1 MGKSRK
7 LARGKLSAVSA
18 TIFSGIWAFI
28 VVFAVMLLFAFIIT
42 KIDVGDKVV
51 SVMSSIALCAGAYA
65 GGYISARKRRSN
77 GLLMGILCGLFIFL
91 VILTVG
97 SLFVKSM
104 GGSSPSL
111 KLILVL
117 ICGGIGGV
125 VGVNSRNGKF
135 MK

>member
-7 LARGKLSAVSA
+7 LSKGKLSAVPT

-28 VVFAVMLLFAFIIT
+28 VVFVVMLLFAFIIT
-42 KIDVGDKVV
+42 KIDVGDKVI
-51 SVMSSIALCAGAYA
+51 SVMSSIALCVGAYA
-65 GGYISARKRRSN
+65 GGYISARKRRCN
-77 GLLMGILCGLFIFL
+77 GLLMGLLCGLFIFL

-97 SLFVKSM
+97 SLFVKSV

-117 ICGGIGGV
+117 ICGGAGGII
-125 VGVNSRNGKF
+125 GVNSGHGKF